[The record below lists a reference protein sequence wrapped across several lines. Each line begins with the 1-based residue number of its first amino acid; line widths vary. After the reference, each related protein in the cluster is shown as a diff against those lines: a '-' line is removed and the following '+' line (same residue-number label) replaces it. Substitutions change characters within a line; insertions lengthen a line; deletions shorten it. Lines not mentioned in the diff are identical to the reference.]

1 MLQKYAMVSQS
12 LWRMISLIMCLVQ
25 VRHAISSLNVP
36 GQLAKEGYLSLMC
49 FAARLCQVGEGE
61 GEGGGGLNSLLMAS
75 LSLKLPQ
82 S

>member
-1 MLQKYAMVSQS
+1 MVSQS

-25 VRHAISSLNVP
+25 VHAISSLNVP
-36 GQLAKEGYLSLMC
+36 GRLAKERIPC
-49 FAARLCQVGEGE
+49 TDVLCCKAMSGRRRRE
-61 GEGGGGLNSLLMAS
+61 GGGLNSLLMAS